1 MLWNVL
7 QLRNGLQGAQ
17 RWRREQ
23 EDSETTIKVDNRWKA
38 TSCTNKMELIILIRI
53 ADRARII
60 LPETNLLACLAG
72 GAC

>member
-1 MLWNVL
+1 ML

-60 LPETNLLACLAG
+60 LPETNCWLV
-72 GAC
+72 